1 MRKIDVKLDLDVCLD
16 TSKIPPFSV
25 QSDFDVPNV
34 LPESKYDKRFF
45 SPITSGGLRSLYAK
59 PKKVFKNDKCSDPFP
74 VIGFY
79 NEVICYLPCGLCD
92 SCKEVKSKN
101 RSRKNGKGKKT
112 N

>member
-25 QSDFDVPNV
+25 QSDFDVPCFS
-34 LPESKYDKRFF
+34 PESKYNKRFF
-45 SPITSGGLRSLYAK
+45 SPIASLYGK
-59 PKKVFKNDKCSDPFP
+59 PKKVFKNDKCSAPFA
-74 VIGFY
+74 VIGFD
-79 NEVICYLPCGLCD
+79 NEVICYLPCGRCD